1 VDNRNLLVGLW
12 QTAVGLAFVGLG
24 FLGVFR
30 SLSPAP
36 PAPRALPT
44 EADRG
49 GLEPYAERRI
59 ALLRAGLC
67 RTPGDPDLHLRLAR
81 AYTAR
86 AMVMVHQE
94 YSDAFPNSFQ
104 DGKLPVDHYETW
116 RRGWCFRDR
125 CGDLRQALHH
135 ARLTLTA
142 HPTKQTRLGALRL
155 IAYVL
160 RQRNQE
166 AASVPV
172 LREAVRLDPHDL
184 LAWNLLAEACQVAGD
199 TAGCRDA
206 RRHVAALDQ
215 PLRALPVYPSGSQP
229 AHYPQPQAA
238 RAPAG
243 RAAVPAA
250 G

>member
-36 PAPRALPT
+36 LTPRALPK
-44 EADRG
+44 ESERA
-49 GLEPYAERRI
+49 GLQPFASHRI
-59 ALLRAGLC
+59 ALLRARL
-67 RTPGDPDLHLRLAR
+67 RRAADDPDLHLRLAR

-86 AMVMVHQE
+86 AMVVAHQE
-94 YSDAFPNSFQ
+94 YSDAFPTSFQ

-116 RRGWCFRDR
+116 RRGWCHRDR

-135 ARLTLTA
+135 ARQSMSA
-142 HPTKQTRLGALRL
+142 HPTRQSRLGALRL

-160 RQRNQE
+160 RQRSQE
-166 AASVPV
+166 AASIPV
-172 LREAVRLDPHDL
+172 LRESVRLDPRDL
-184 LAWNLLAEACQVAGD
+184 LAWSLLADACRVTGD
-199 TAGCRDA
+199 ARGCSDA
-206 RRHVAALDQ
+206 RRHVAALDTSQ
-215 PLRALPVYPSGSQP
+215 RALPVYPSRPEPGGN
-229 AHYPQPQAA
+229 PQPQAA
-238 RAPAG
+238 SAPNG
-243 RAAVPAA
+243 RVTAPAA